1 MLATMFCVALSALAV
16 DGTFQGKVVDP
27 PEDAPHVDGWIFI
40 QGHNNSLRRVEIT
53 HAKIVYGEEIPA
65 AKRRKCG
72 RDCLEPGQLVRVTAE
87 QDSGG
92 QWRAKEI
99 EILRLTENP
108 ARSATPRLLSTSIN
122 KSLPTCAG
130 RIADNQGCPIPHP
143 TTSAKNPLN

>member
-1 MLATMFCVALSALAV
+1 MIAIILCVALSALAV

-53 HAKIVYGEEIPA
+53 HAKIVYAEEIPVQ
-65 AKRRKCG
+65 KRRKCV
-72 RDCLEPGQLVRVTAE
+72 RDCLETGQMVRVTAE

-99 EILRLTENP
+99 EILSLTDNP
-108 ARSATPRLLSTSIN
+108 ARSRAPRLLSTSIN
-122 KSLPTCAG
+122 NSLPTCTAESQITKVAESCIQQHQ
-130 RIADNQGCPIPHP
+130 RKIQ
-143 TTSAKNPLN
+143 

>member
-1 MLATMFCVALSALAV
+1 MIAIIFSVALSALAV

-27 PEDAPHVDGWIFI
+27 PEDAPHVEGWIFI
-40 QGHNNSLRRVEIT
+40 QGHNNALRRVEIT
-53 HAKIVYGEEIPA
+53 HAKIIYADEIPA
-65 AKRRKCG
+65 QKRRKCD
-72 RDCLEPGQLVRVTAE
+72 RDCVEPGQLVRVTAE

-108 ARSATPRLLSTSIN
+108 ARTAVPRLLTTSIN
-122 KSLPTCAG
+122 NSLPTCLR
-130 RIADNQGCPIPHP
+130 RIADNQGCRILHP